1 MVAAIGMGAGAG
13 YYWAAVIGT
22 LLTIF
27 ALWPLGLLKS
37 ETLGRMR
44 PEDRR
49 LAIELH
55 EGGGAGGVLDLLA
68 DRARQ
73 LEVRDYAGRRT
84 ITAELD
90 GVDET
95 LLAALSDI
103 DSVAAVRWRK

>member
-1 MVAAIGMGAGAG
+1 M
-13 YYWAAVIGT
+13 IGT
-22 LLTIF
+22 ALTIF

-44 PEDRR
+44 AEDRR

-55 EGGGAGGVLDLLA
+55 EGGGAGGVLDLIA

-90 GVDET
+90 GVDDS
-95 LLAALSDI
+95 LLAALSDL
-103 DSVAAVRWRK
+103 DSVAAVRWRA